1 MEGVCDGTMTM
12 ADLRS
17 HGDFGI
23 GTFNALDGEL
33 VALDG
38 DFYQLRSDGSA
49 RLAGDDMRTPFA
61 VVQHFREE
69 KSQAIAGPEGIA
81 ELTDR
86 VHALGG
92 SDNYFY
98 AIRVDGRFSGLTVRA
113 VPRQEKPYPP
123 LIEATRKQSVFDLGQ
138 TAGSLV
144 GFRFPDFSQGINMP
158 GLHLHFI
165 TSDRKHGSHV
175 LDFALESGRLI
186 LDHTSDFYLELP
198 EVEGFSSAVLAKDE
212 SDDIRR
218 AEGLPD

>member
-1 MEGVCDGTMTM
+1 MLNAIMEGVFDGTMTM

-123 LIEATRKQSVFDLGQ
+123 LIEATRKQSVFNLGPDRRVLGRFSVPGFLARHQ
-138 TAGSLV
+138 YARAAPSLHHVRSEARRPRSRLRSRVGQAHPRSHV
-144 GFRFPDFSQGINMP
+144 GFLSRASRGRGLQFSGPGQG
-158 GLHLHFI
+158 
-165 TSDRKHGSHV
+165 RK
-175 LDFALESGRLI
+175 
-186 LDHTSDFYLELP
+186 
-198 EVEGFSSAVLAKDE
+198 
-212 SDDIRR
+212 
-218 AEGLPD
+218 